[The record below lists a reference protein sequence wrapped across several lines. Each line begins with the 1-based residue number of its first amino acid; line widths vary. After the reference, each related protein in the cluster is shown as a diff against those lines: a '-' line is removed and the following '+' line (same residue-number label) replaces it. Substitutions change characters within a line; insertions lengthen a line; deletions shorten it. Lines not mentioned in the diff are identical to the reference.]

1 MTPFDEILQTAEA
14 RHGGAAALAERLPQ
28 PTSAEGLRAQ
38 PDDRYLSL
46 MSLRVFSA
54 GLKHSLV
61 KGKWPA
67 FEEVFMGF
75 EPRRVRALSDE
86 SLEALMGDAR
96 IIRHWGKIKATR
108 ANAAAMCAVAEE
120 NGSFG
125 AYLANWPGAR
135 IVELWDDLAKRF
147 SHVGGNSG
155 PYFLRMAGKDTFV
168 LSGDVVKALNRW
180 GAIDGTP
187 KGKGDRKRVQEA
199 FNAWVEATGRPLSQ
213 LSMILA
219 LSVD

>member
-1 MTPFDEILQTAEA
+1 MTPFDEILKTAEA
-14 RHGGAAALAERLPQ
+14 RHGGAAALAERLPR
-28 PTSAEGLRAQ
+28 PKSAEELRAQ

-67 FEEVFMGF
+67 FEDVFMGF

-86 SLEALMGDAR
+86 ALEALMGDAR

-120 NGSFG
+120 AGSFG
-125 AYLANWPGAR
+125 AYLADWPGGR

-168 LSGDVVKALNRW
+168 LSVDMVKALNRW
-180 GAIDGTP
+180 GAFDGTP
-187 KGKGDRKRVQEA
+187 KGKGDRKRVQQA
-199 FNAWVEATGRPLSQ
+199 FNAWAEATGRPLSQ